1 MSLLEKVTQMGKDL
15 GLTDDKLVAFVEK
28 NLPVVAAQEDK
39 DKEREERRLERE
51 SKLESERLNAE
62 AEKAKQ
68 EAQRQAQENEKAMME
83 KKIKAEQEAEERR
96 LQAEEKRMQQEWEI
110 EKLKAD
116 TSIEHSRHE
125 STRLELTHKP
135 KPKIPFFDEKVDEMD
150 SYLERF
156 DWVAEGCNWD
166 KKDWPYHLSQYLKG
180 KATDAYIRLSP
191 TDRKNYHKVKEALLE
206 RFNLT
211 QECYRKNL
219 REAEAYEDVTP
230 AQLYTR
236 IKTYVCKWI
245 ALSGGKDLLELVAI
259 EQFIGSCPEDLA
271 VHLRQTS
278 YESSAD
284 MCDAA
289 SLYLHA
295 RGRRLATKTKKTN
308 TKRPENTTPGNKD
321 GGQGNKSDGACF
333 ICKEKAHIARNCPQ
347 RGKKYCSHCKMNNH
361 NTADCRRPG
370 AKSVHAAA
378 ATTREDT
385 TTTDNTPNMGESTE
399 IILNGKKYVNSA
411 VCKDGPN
418 FTDGAT
424 VTFDAEVNGQQATV
438 IRDTGCSCIVVNA
451 KYVQPHQF
459 TGESTYLRMADASV
473 REAKYA
479 HVSIRS
485 PFYNGVTKAAVM
497 ERTIYDLL
505 IGNIDGAR
513 PADQPLDNW
522 KDCAVTTRAQAA
534 KEKAGDKPLVI
545 DSTSTPLSLG
555 KDQLVKLQKDDST
568 LERFFN
574 SQEVKEKKGCTT
586 RFVVRNNI
594 LYREYTNPKSNHGKP
609 VKQLMVP
616 SSLRKEVL
624 QKAHDCIMSGHL
636 GVKKTTDR
644 VLSNFFWP
652 GLNGDVIRF
661 CQSCDI
667 CQKTVKKGSVMK
679 VPVQETPLID
689 TPFKRCAVDLVGP
702 INPPSEKGHRYILTL
717 VDYATRYPEAAPL
730 KNIDSATVA
739 EALLDMYSRVGIP
752 EEVISDQGTQF
763 ISDYMKEFTRLLGMR
778 QLPTSPYHAMANG
791 LVEKFNG
798 TLKSMLKKLCAKE
811 PRQWHRFINAA
822 LFAYREVPQ
831 ESTGFAP
838 FELLYGR
845 TVRGPM
851 YILRQLW
858 TKEDTA
864 DDVKTS
870 YQHVFELRERL
881 DDMMEMALASLKHSQ
896 GRYKHYF
903 DKKAKQRDFKPG
915 DKVLILLPTDGNKLL
930 MHWQGPFTVEE
941 KVRLNDYVINI
952 KGKRRTYHANML
964 KRYYEREVPTDPA
977 TVGAVMTLD
986 AASAGIINPEIG
998 EESEEYQDGL
1008 LELYQGKQQTETTR
1022 DVILGAGLENNQ
1034 QLQLMELLDKFGD
1047 IFSDLPGNATGM
1059 EHSIQLTTD
1068 VPVKSKPYGLP
1079 YRVRETLK
1087 EDIND
1092 MLKMGVIRPSTS
1104 PYASPT
1110 VIVKKPDGSNRICI
1124 DYRKL
1129 NRITVFD
1136 PEPMIKADDLF
1147 QKLSGDKYFTKLDLS
1162 KGYWQIPVRKE
1173 DISKTAFVTPD
1184 GHYEFIKMP
1193 FGMVNSGATL
1203 VRGMRKLLGNLKG
1216 VDNYIDDILV
1226 HSESWEEHIKLLT
1239 EVFNRLAAAGLTV
1252 RPSKCRV
1259 GETNVE
1265 FIGHQLQGDGIKPIE
1280 DNLEKIRAA
1289 PRPTDKTQ
1297 VRSFLGLTGYYREYI
1312 PHYSTIA
1319 SPLTDLTKKGEPKK
1333 VRWQEPQEKAY
1344 TSLKTMLTSAPI
1356 LRLPDVHKPFVLR
1369 TDASDVGLGAVLMQ
1383 AYEGK
1388 LFPVS
1393 YASRKLLDREKNYSA
1408 IEKECLAVVW
1418 AIKKYLQYLYG
1429 VEFTLQ
1435 TDHQPLVYI
1444 NQAKFENSRVM
1455 RWAMYLQNFR
1465 IKVESIK
1472 GKDNVGADYLSRIDS
1487 EFE

>member
-1 MSLLEKVTQMGKDL
+1 MALLEKVTQMGKDL
-15 GLTDDKLVAFVEK
+15 GLEDDKLVTFVEK
-28 NLPVVAAQEDK
+28 NLPIVAAQEDK

-51 SKLESERLNAE
+51 
-62 AEKAKQ
+62 AEKS
-68 EAQRQAQENEKAMME
+68 RQENEKAMLEM
-83 KKIKAEQEAEERR
+83 KLKAEQEAEE
-96 LQAEEKRMQQEWEI
+96 KRQQHELEM
-110 EKLKAD
+110 EKLKSD
-116 TSIEHSRHE
+116 TSLEHSRHE
-125 STRLELTHKP
+125 STRLEITNKP
-135 KPKIPFFDEKVDEMD
+135 KPKMPFFDEKVDEMD

-156 DWVAEGCNWD
+156 EWVAEGCNWD
-166 KKDWPYHLSQYLKG
+166 KGDWPYHLSQYLKG
-180 KATDAYIRLSP
+180 KATEAYIRLSP
-191 TDRKNYHKVKEALLE
+191 TDRKDYRKVKEALLE

-211 QECYRKNL
+211 QEGYRKKL
-219 REAEAYEDVTP
+219 REAEAHDDETP
-230 AQLYTR
+230 TQLYTR
-236 IKTYVCKWI
+236 IQTYVHKWI
-245 ALSGGKDLLELVAI
+245 ELSGGKNIIDLVSI
-259 EQFIGSCPEDLA
+259 EQFISSCPEDLA
-271 VHLRQTS
+271 IHLRQTN

-289 SLYLHA
+289 SLFLHA
-295 RGRRLATKTKKTN
+295 RGRKLSKARKSN
-308 TKRPENTTPGNKD
+308 TKRPESTHPGNKD
-321 GGQGNKSDGACF
+321 AGQGSKNDGACF
-333 ICKEKAHIARNCPQ
+333 ICKGNTHIARNCPQ

-361 NTADCRRPG
+361 NTSDCNKLKGR
-370 AKSVHAAA
+370 SVHTAAA
-378 ATTREDT
+378 ATTTAQHNDVS
-385 TTTDNTPNMGESTE
+385 TDIPTYVDESTE
-399 IILNGKKYVNSA
+399 ITLNGKKYINAA

-418 FTDGAT
+418 FTDGDT
-424 VTFDAEVNGQQATV
+424 VTFDAKVNGKHATM

-451 KYVQPHQF
+451 KYVQPQQL
-459 TGESTYLRMADASV
+459 TGESVYLRMADASV

-479 HVSIRS
+479 VVSVLS
-485 PFYNGVTKAAVM
+485 PFYNGTTKAVVM
-497 ERTIYDLL
+497 EKTIYDLL
-505 IGNIDGAR
+505 VGNVDGAR

-534 KEKAGDKPLVI
+534 KEKEGDKPLVI
-545 DSTSTPLSLG
+545 DSTSKPLNLG
-555 KDQLVKLQKDDST
+555 KDELVKLQKEDST

-574 SQEVKEKKGCTT
+574 SMEVKEKKGCTT

-594 LYREYTNPKSNHGKP
+594 LYREYTNPKSNNGKP

-624 QKAHDCIMSGHL
+624 LKAHDCIMSGHL

-652 GLNGDVIRF
+652 GLNGDVMRF

-930 MHWQGPFTVEE
+930 MHWQGPFAVEE
-941 KVRLNDYVINI
+941 KIRLNDYVINI

-964 KRYYEREVPTDPA
+964 KRYYERDVPTNPI
-977 TVGAVMTLD
+977 TIGAVMTLD

-998 EESEEYQDGL
+998 EETEEYQDGL
-1008 LELYQGKQQTETTR
+1008 LELYQGKQQTETSQ
-1022 DVILGAGLENNQ
+1022 DVSLGGGLESNQ
-1034 QLQLMELLDKFGD
+1034 QLQLMELLNKFGD

-1068 VPVKSKPYGLP
+1068 EPVKSKPYGLP

-1087 EDIND
+1087 EDIKD

-1129 NRITVFD
+1129 NRISVFD

-1162 KGYWQIPVRKE
+1162 KGYWQIPVKRE
-1173 DISKTAFVTPD
+1173 DIPKTAFVTPD

-1203 VRGMRKLLGNLKG
+1203 VRGMRKLLGDLKG

-1226 HSESWEEHIKLLT
+1226 HSENWEEHIKLLT

-1280 DNLEKIRAA
+1280 DNMEKIRAA

-1297 VRSFLGLTGYYREYI
+1297 VRSFIGLTGYYREYI

-1383 AYEGK
+1383 EYDGK

-1393 YASRKLLDREKNYSA
+1393 YASRKLLNRERNYSA

-1487 EFE
+1487 EFD

>member
-1 MSLLEKVTQMGKDL
+1 METSL
-15 GLTDDKLVAFVEK
+15 
-28 NLPVVAAQEDK
+28 
-39 DKEREERRLERE
+39 
-51 SKLESERLNAE
+51 
-62 AEKAKQ
+62 
-68 EAQRQAQENEKAMME
+68 
-83 KKIKAEQEAEERR
+83 
-96 LQAEEKRMQQEWEI
+96 
-110 EKLKAD
+110 
-116 TSIEHSRHE
+116 EHSRHE
-125 STRLELTHKP
+125 STRLEITNKP
-135 KPKIPFFDEKVDEMD
+135 KPKMPFFDEKVDEMD

-156 DWVAEGCNWD
+156 EWVAEGCNWNRG
-166 KKDWPYHLSQYLKG
+166 DWPYHLSQYLRG
-180 KATDAYIRLSP
+180 KATEAYIRLSP
-191 TDRKNYHKVKEALLE
+191 TDRKNYTKVKEALLE
-206 RFNLT
+206 RYNLT
-211 QECYRKNL
+211 QEGYRKKL
-219 REAEAYEDVTP
+219 RDADAYEDETP
-230 AQLYTR
+230 AQLHTR
-236 IKTYVCKWI
+236 IMTYVQKWI
-245 ALSGGKDLLELVAI
+245 ELSGGKDLLELVSN
-259 EQFIGSCPEDLA
+259 EQFISSCPDDLA
-271 VHLRQTS
+271 IHLRQNS
-278 YESSAD
+278 YDDSKD
-284 MCDAA
+284 MCEAA
-289 SLYLHA
+289 SLFLHA
-295 RGRRLATKTKKTN
+295 RGRKLANKKKTN
-308 TKRPENTTPGNKD
+308 TKRPEHQPPGNRD
-321 GGQGNKSDGACF
+321 GGQGSKSDGACF
-333 ICKEKAHIARNCPQ
+333 ICKEKTHIARNCPQ
-347 RGKKYCSHCKMNNH
+347 RTKKYCSHCKMNNH
-361 NTADCRRPG
+361 NTSDCSKLKGR
-370 AKSVHAAA
+370 SVHTTAA
-378 ATTREDT
+378 ATTIVQNNAAS
-385 TTTDNTPNMGESTE
+385 TDIPDNEGEATE
-399 IILNGKKYVNSA
+399 ITVNGRKYINAA
-411 VCKDGPN
+411 VCRDGPCY
-418 FTDGAT
+418 TDGAT
-424 VTFDAEVNGQQATV
+424 VTFDAEVNGKHATM
-438 IRDTGCSCIVVNA
+438 IRDTGCSCILINA
-451 KYVQPHQF
+451 KYVQPQQL
-459 TGESTYLRMADASV
+459 TGESVFLRMADASL
-473 REAKYA
+473 REAQCA
-479 HVSIRS
+479 VVSVCS
-485 PFYNGVTKAAVM
+485 PFYNGTTKVAVM
-497 ERTIYDLL
+497 EKTIYDLL
-505 IGNIDGAR
+505 VGNVDGAR

-522 KDCAVTTRAQAA
+522 KDCAVTTRGQAA

-545 DSTSTPLSLG
+545 DSMATPLSLG

-586 RFVVRNNI
+586 RFVVRNDI

-616 SSLRKEVL
+616 SSLTQEVL
-624 QKAHDCIMSGHL
+624 QKAHDCMMSGHL
-636 GVKKTTDR
+636 GVKKTADR

-652 GLNGDVIRF
+652 GLSGDVTRF

-702 INPPSEKGHRYILTL
+702 IHPPSEKGHRYILTL
-717 VDYATRYPEAAPL
+717 VDYATRYPEAVPL

-739 EALLDMYSRVGIP
+739 EALLDIYSRLGIP

-881 DDMMEMALASLKHSQ
+881 DDMMEMALTSLKHSQ
-896 GRYKHYF
+896 RRYKHYF
-903 DKKAKQRDFKPG
+903 DKKAKQRDFKAG

-930 MHWQGPFTVEE
+930 MHWRGPFAVEE

-964 KRYYEREVPTDPA
+964 KRYYERDTPTDPV

-986 AASAGIINPEIG
+986 IASAGIINPEFG
-998 EESEEYQDGL
+998 EENEEYQDGL
-1008 LELYQGKQQTETTR
+1008 LELYQGKQQTETSK
-1022 DVILGAGLENNQ
+1022 DVILGEGLDKNQ
-1034 QLQLMELLDKFGD
+1034 QLQLIELLDKSKD
-1047 IFSDLPGNATGM
+1047 IFSDLPGNAAGM
-1059 EHSIQLTTD
+1059 EHSVLLTTAE
-1068 VPVKSKPYGLP
+1068 PVKSKPDGLP

-1129 NRITVFD
+1129 NKISVFD

-1162 KGYWQIPVRKE
+1162 KGYWQIPVKKE
-1173 DISKTAFVTPD
+1173 DIHKTAFVTPD

-1203 VRGMRKLLGNLKG
+1203 VRGMRRLLGDLKG
-1216 VDNYIDDILV
+1216 VDSYIDDILI
-1226 HSESWEEHIKLLT
+1226 HSESWEGHVRLLT
-1239 EVFNRLAAAGLTV
+1239 TVFDRLKAAGLTV
-1252 RPSKCRV
+1252 RPSKCRI
-1259 GETNVE
+1259 GEANVE
-1265 FIGHQLQGDGIKPIE
+1265 FIGHQLWSDGIKPIE
-1280 DNLEKIRAA
+1280 DNIQKIRTAQ
-1289 PRPTDKTQ
+1289 RPGDKTQ

-1312 PHYSTIA
+1312 AHYSTIA

-1344 TSLKTMLTSAPI
+1344 ASLKAMLTSAPI
-1356 LRLPDVHKPFVLR
+1356 LRIPDVHKPFVLR

-1383 AYEGK
+1383 TYDGK

-1393 YASRKLLDREKNYSA
+1393 YASRKLLDRERNYST

-1429 VEFTLQ
+1429 AEFTLQ

-1444 NQAKFENSRVM
+1444 NQAKYENGRVM
-1455 RWAMYLQNFR
+1455 RWAMYLQNFKIR
-1465 IKVESIK
+1465 VEAIK

-1487 EFE
+1487 EFC